1 MPVEMEDAENSQV
14 WQAGL
19 EMGQVREWLGGVSG
33 ILNEFRVRVT
43 VMMRKPEELDGTF
56 RI

>member
-1 MPVEMEDAENSQV
+1 MEMEDAENSQV